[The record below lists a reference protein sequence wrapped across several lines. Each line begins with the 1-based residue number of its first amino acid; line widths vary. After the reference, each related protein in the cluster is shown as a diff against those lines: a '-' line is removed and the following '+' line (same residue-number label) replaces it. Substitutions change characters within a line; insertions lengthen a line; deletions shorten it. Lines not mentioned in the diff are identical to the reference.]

1 MATMRD
7 RNCYTCQHFRVN
19 TEDRPCHNCDEF
31 YSKWKSIK
39 VLAENDTVEKPNHYT
54 AGKYETIDIIAD
66 QVEDYKS
73 YLHGNCIKYLSRY
86 RFKNGVEDLKKCKKY
101 LEWLIVEVGNE

>member
-1 MATMRD
+1 MAIMSNRKCKSCRWETT
-7 RNCYTCQHFRVN
+7 NSN
-19 TEDRPCHNCDEF
+19 TEPCRSCFDNSNYSCD
-31 YSKWKSIK
+31 SLKSPYDPI
-39 VLAENDTVEKPNHYT
+39 EKPNYYT

-101 LEWLIVEVGNE
+101 IEWLIVEVGNE